1 MDRNR
6 LSRIL
11 GVDYGERRIGL
22 ALSDP
27 LQIIA
32 KPLTMIDRVK
42 ISDYISLISNIVSEK
57 NITSIVVGLPLTLKG
72 TYSKQTKIV
81 MAFVEQLKLELKI
94 PINCIDE
101 RLSSVSAEKLLQM
114 QSIKTGH
121 NKGLVDETSA
131 AIILQEYLDSQT

>member
-1 MDRNR
+1 MDRSR

-72 TYSKQTKIV
+72 KYSKQTKIV
-81 MAFVEQLKLELKI
+81 MAFVEQLKLEFEI

-101 RLSSVSAEKLLQM
+101 RLSSVTAEKLLQM

>member
-1 MDRNR
+1 MGRSR

-42 ISDYISLISNIVSEK
+42 ISDHISLISNIVSEK

-72 TYSKQTKIV
+72 KYSKQTKIV
-81 MAFVEQLKLELKI
+81 MAFVEQLKLELEI

-101 RLSSVSAEKLLQM
+101 RLSSVTAEKLLQM

>member
-1 MDRNR
+1 MDQNR

-42 ISDYISLISNIVSEK
+42 ISDYIPLISNIVSEK

-72 TYSKQTKIV
+72 KYSKQTKIV
-81 MAFVEQLKLELKI
+81 MAFVEQLKLELEI

-101 RLSSVSAEKLLQM
+101 RLSSVTAETYARP
-114 QSIKTGH
+114 S
-121 NKGLVDETSA
+121 
-131 AIILQEYLDSQT
+131 

>member
-1 MDRNR
+1 MGRSR
-6 LSRIL
+6 LNRIL

-32 KPLTMIDRVK
+32 KPLTIIDRVK
-42 ISDYISLISNIVSEK
+42 ISDYIPLISNIVSEK

-72 TYSKQTKIV
+72 KYSKQTKIV
-81 MAFVEQLKLELKI
+81 MAFVEQLKLELEI

-101 RLSSVSAEKLLQM
+101 RLSSVTAEKLLQM

-131 AIILQEYLDSQT
+131 AIILQEYLDSQN

>member
-1 MDRNR
+1 MDRSR

-81 MAFVEQLKLELKI
+81 MAFVKQLKLEL
-94 PINCIDE
+94 
-101 RLSSVSAEKLLQM
+101 
-114 QSIKTGH
+114 
-121 NKGLVDETSA
+121 
-131 AIILQEYLDSQT
+131 